1 MVIHRPAQSDDH
13 KLCGSGD
20 MKILANTIVTLQMR
34 DIRDSICPVTS
45 AIFIFSKEH
54 DMSCV
59 TRVYENIRHFVLGF
73 VK

>member
-1 MVIHRPAQSDDH
+1 
-13 KLCGSGD
+13 

-54 DMSCV
+54 GMSCV